1 MNSFRILLCAL
12 LLFTWTS
19 FGDSSSYT
27 DSDDLAE
34 ELDRPGE
41 LLLRFWV
48 LFLWTSA
55 QTDTYYDK
63 GRL

>member
-19 FGDSSSYT
+19 IGDSSSYT

-48 LFLWTSA
+48 HSHFLP
-55 QTDTYYDK
+55 TYYDK